1 MSRYITNVSEWAA
14 KCIADPYWLGLCMQR
29 IHRFGGQ
36 LEGINVLGHSMEVA
50 SRLER
55 PIDKLWGLLHDAHE
69 VLSGDVT
76 RQFKN
81 LDLLTYQERCDV
93 ILGME
98 LHSVGV
104 RGLIDFEAV
113 RTADAKV
120 GDDEHDHP
128 DRFRY
133 DYYLCHPEL
142 FESIFNHLLNECRN
156 AQPE

>member
-1 MSRYITNVSEWAA
+1 MKYITNVSTWAA
-14 KCIADPYWLGLCMQR
+14 KCIADPLWFAGCLER

-36 LEGINVLGHSMEVA
+36 FPGIHVLGHSMEVCH
-50 SRLER
+50 RLER

-81 LDLLTYQERCDV
+81 LDLLKYQERCDV
-93 ILGME
+93 VLVMA
-98 LHSVGV
+98 LHSFGV

-120 GDDEHDHP
+120 GDDEHDNP
-128 DRFRY
+128 DLYGSMY
-133 DYYLCHPEL
+133 DVCLPESFVVL
-142 FESIFNHLLNECRN
+142 FHFLLSKCRN